1 MKTRMIISQSNNQS
15 SHTLGLYAKY
25 AKATHNSHSQPV
37 PLLDQ
42 HGIANLLG
50 NLTPHQRL
58 HHSQCKLKAVVA
70 PLTSDDHDDNDRL
83 SLPLPIDSYII
94 FSYLPLDQTKVPC
107 GLSLLVLSCAFI
119 SAVLPFTTTNKKDHI
134 FHSSVAQYL
143 SPLPYTLCT

>member
-1 MKTRMIISQSNNQS
+1 MKTRMITPQSNNQP

-58 HHSQCKLKAVVA
+58 HHSQCKLKAGTRPPA
-70 PLTSDDHDDNDRL
+70 SDDRDDNDRL
-83 SLPLPIDSYII
+83 SLPLPIATYSWIKPKCLVASHAHSSQQFSPSRQQTKRTLSSTPLLCSTSPYFHIHMYII
-94 FSYLPLDQTKVPC
+94 M
-107 GLSLLVLSCAFI
+107 
-119 SAVLPFTTTNKKDHI
+119 
-134 FHSSVAQYL
+134 
-143 SPLPYTLCT
+143 